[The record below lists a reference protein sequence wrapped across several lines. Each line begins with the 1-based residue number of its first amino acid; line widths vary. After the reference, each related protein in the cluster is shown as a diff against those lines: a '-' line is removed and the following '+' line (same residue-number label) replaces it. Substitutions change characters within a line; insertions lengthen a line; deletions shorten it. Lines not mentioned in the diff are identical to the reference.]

1 MHVSS
6 TDGCPTFVLYHRFP
20 GVWCSPSSSTQP
32 LPLTARV
39 KGSDLKGKN
48 TASRSYTDDAT
59 CEGSAL
65 ADFLSLFA
73 KPYMEFQSLSFLTIN
88 IITLYLEK
96 RCVNSMEEVTGSTW
110 FCEPRRTCVHLYWWG
125 NPTCNG
131 PIASC
136 WKKLIDFA
144 PTMRRSSSQLSSGLV
159 SSLAVLSIH

>member
-39 KGSDLKGKN
+39 KGYDLKGKN

-88 IITLYLEK
+88 IITLYLQK

-110 FCEPRRTCVHLYWWG
+110 FCEPRRTCVHLFLLMRKSYMQRS
-125 NPTCNG
+125 NCELLEEAHRFCPYNEEV
-131 PIASC
+131 
-136 WKKLIDFA
+136 KFA
-144 PTMRRSSSQLSSGLV
+144 AFIWF
-159 SSLAVLSIH
+159 SL